1 MRAPVAGRIAREEV
15 LGQLLRDR
23 RTAALPSVFCNSKVF
38 TATRANEGMSMPEWL
53 RKRTS
58 SVEISAATMGGT
70 SRPSSRIRS
79 VESEGNR
86 SAYCT

>member
-1 MRAPVAGRIAREEV
+1 MRPR
-15 LGQLLRDR
+15 LRAVSR
-23 RTAALPSVFCNSKVF
+23 GKRFLANCCVMVEPPPCEVFCNSRVF